1 MQKLSDM
8 DSSFVY
14 QESAR
19 TPMHIS
25 PVVLYD
31 QSQRKDGKLRFKE
44 VLDVFRRNL
53 GKSTIFRRKLAGGAM
68 GLDTPYWVED
78 PDFDLE
84 FHVRHIALP
93 KPGDWRQLNI
103 LLARLHSRG
112 LDMRRPLWEA
122 YVIEGLND
130 VDGLPAQSFAIMLKV
145 HHSAIDG
152 VSGVEILTAIHSL
165 SEELDTTPV
174 VDNWEGES
182 SPSELRIWSEAYLKN
197 LKRPVTMVKK
207 LRQLVPAFMRANKQA
222 QEEGASERAP
232 MLRTRFNGPVTA
244 SRVTDALPME
254 LDDIKQMRKAVPG
267 TTVNDVIVAIVG
279 GGLRRY
285 LAEKG
290 ELPETSISCGA
301 PISMRQ
307 ERNSESHG
315 NQVSQMTISLATD
328 IEDPLERLQEVH
340 RSASRSKAFSDA
352 LGTSVLMD
360 MSEIMVPQVMG
371 WGMRTASLAA
381 AQADMPVPSHVI
393 VSNVPG
399 PQAQLYMHG
408 ARVHLM
414 MGLGPVL
421 HMMGLFHAVISG
433 CGKITICFT
442 STREMIPD
450 PAFYRECLL
459 ESFVEL
465 QAATTGTG
473 KKKKRGKA

>member
-8 DSSFVY
+8 DASFVY
-14 QESAR
+14 QESPR

-31 QSQRKDGKLRFKE
+31 QSQRKGGRLRFKE
-44 VLDVFRRNL
+44 VLEVFRRNL
-53 GKSTIFRRKLAGGAM
+53 HKSTIFRRKLAGGAM

-93 KPGDWRQLNI
+93 KPGDWRQLCI

-130 VDGLPAQSFAIMLKV
+130 VEGLPPQSFAIMLKV

-152 VSGVEILTAIHSL
+152 VSGAEILTAIHSL
-165 SEELDTTPV
+165 SDDLDTSPV
-174 VDNWEGES
+174 TDDWEAES
-182 SPSELRIWSEAYLKN
+182 EPGSWRVWSEAYLKN
-197 LKRPVTMVKK
+197 IQRPVTFAKK
-207 LRQLVPAFMRANKQA
+207 LRHLVPAYMRANRQT
-222 QEEGASERAP
+222 QEEGITERAP
-232 MLRTRFNGPVTA
+232 MLRTRFNGPVSAT
-244 SRVTDALPME
+244 RVTDALQMD
-254 LDDIKQMRKAVPG
+254 LADIKQIRKAVTG
-267 TTVNDVIVAIVG
+267 ATVNDVIVAIVG
-279 GGLRRY
+279 GALRRY
-285 LAEKG
+285 LAEKE
-290 ELPETSISCGA
+290 ELPESSISCGA

-307 ERNSESHG
+307 DRNSKSHG
-315 NQVSQMTISLATD
+315 NQVSQMTISLATN
-328 IEDPLERLQEVH
+328 IENPLGRLAEVH
-340 RSASRSKAFSDA
+340 RSASQSKAFSDA

-360 MSEIMVPQVMG
+360 MSEVMIPQIMG

-381 AQADMPVPSHVI
+381 ASADMPVPSHVI

-399 PQAQLYMHG
+399 PQMPLYLHG
-408 ARVHLM
+408 ARVHMM
-414 MGLGPVL
+414 MGMGPLL
-421 HMMGLFHAVISG
+421 HMMGLFHAVISA

-450 PAFYRECLL
+450 PARYRECLL
-459 ESFVEL
+459 ESFEDLREVAL
-465 QAATTGTG
+465 
-473 KKKKRGKA
+473 